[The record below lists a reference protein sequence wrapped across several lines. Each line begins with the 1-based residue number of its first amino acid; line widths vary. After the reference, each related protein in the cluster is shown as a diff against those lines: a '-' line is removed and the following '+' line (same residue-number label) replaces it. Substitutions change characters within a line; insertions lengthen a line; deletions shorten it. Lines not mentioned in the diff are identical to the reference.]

1 MKQACLLS
9 TIAVLVLAAL
19 LSACMI
25 DPLAPPPRPT
35 VIVITALG
43 PHFAAFDDLGDWLVG
58 DSENSAGRVEG
69 GEYYLTLKQPRM
81 LAWASQTRAFGDGIY
96 EMDARLVSGP
106 EASRFGLLLLGS
118 SDMSSFFYCFITGDG
133 RYDVGFCQQN
143 CRVQQSLI
151 GGDKLSPAI
160 LTENR
165 TNHLRIELSGGQV
178 AFLVNGAL
186 VSQLQGVTYSPGLV
200 GLIGESAQYGGFEAA
215 FDNLSVVEPH
225 PPAPVETL
233 TQAAP

>member
-1 MKQACLLS
+1 MKQAFILS
-9 TIAVLVLAAL
+9 SIAILILAVFF
-19 LSACMI
+19 SSCI
-25 DPLAPPPRPT
+25 GGLAPTPPRPT
-35 VIVITALG
+35 VIVITAIG
-43 PHFAAFDDLGDWLVG
+43 PYFAAFDDLGDWLEG
-58 DSENSAGRVEG
+58 DSQNSAGRAED
-69 GEYYLTLKQPRM
+69 GEYYLTIKQPRM

-106 EASRFGLLLLGS
+106 EASGFGMLLLGS

-143 CRVQQSLI
+143 CDVEQSLI
-151 GGDKLSPAI
+151 GGYKLSPAI

-165 TNHLRIELSGGQV
+165 TNHLRVELSNGQMT
-178 AFLVNGAL
+178 FLVNGAA
-186 VSQLQGVTYSPGLV
+186 VSQLQDVTYRPGLV

-215 FDNLSVVEPH
+215 FDNLSVVEPQR
-225 PPAPVETL
+225 PAPVETL